1 MTNIVSIGICA
12 HNEARRI
19 STLLD
24 SLLTEELPS
33 EFVIAEII
41 VVASGCTD
49 GTDRIVEERA
59 KSDPRLLLI
68 RETERRGKSSA
79 LNEILSRHQGDIL
92 VLVNGDARLLPGSLR
107 SLVQEFKGDD
117 RIQLACGFPTPDA
130 SPSPIVDMIEAVWW
144 RLHNRTLQALSDR
157 GLGNHCCDELMAM
170 RRGFAD
176 SIPRNLVNDGAYFG
190 VLGAIQ
196 GITVR
201 FCRDAIVI
209 VESPSNLNG
218 LLQQRR
224 RIVRGHRQVAQLL
237 GAHPFTLEGLVRSDP
252 FLAARIVLS
261 ELSHRPIEAFAFL
274 SLAGPLELLSH
285 LLSIVDR
292 SRRPEAPAAWPV
304 VG

>member
-1 MTNIVSIGICA
+1 MTNIVSIGICTY
-12 HNEARRI
+12 NEARQI

-117 RIQLACGFPTPDA
+117 RIQLACGCPTPDA

-190 VLGAIQ
+190 VLGALQ

-252 FLAARIVLS
+252 SLAGRIVLS

-292 SRRPEAPAAWPV
+292 SRRPEAPAVWPV